1 METNHVPELDT
12 VFQELEVVYAKY
24 LKTTL
29 QQRRNARIESD
40 YHKGNAAYRA
50 AFVEPF
56 SLAYRQGSP
65 AYVGDQLP
73 LQVFAIFFLLGEFMR
88 HTKHTF

>member
-50 AFVEPF
+50 AFVE
-56 SLAYRQGSP
+56 
-65 AYVGDQLP
+65 
-73 LQVFAIFFLLGEFMR
+73 
-88 HTKHTF
+88 